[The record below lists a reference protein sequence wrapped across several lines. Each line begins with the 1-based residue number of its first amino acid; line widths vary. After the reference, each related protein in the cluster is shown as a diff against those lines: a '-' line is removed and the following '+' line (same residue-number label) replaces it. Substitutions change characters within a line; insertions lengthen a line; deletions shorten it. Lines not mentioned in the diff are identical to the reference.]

1 MTSTYHRT
9 ILTAVV
15 ILCVTAILLISEWR
29 EDRAETREAQA
40 TSADCECRQDEIDTL
55 VRDILRRETD
65 NGVSLR

>member
-15 ILCVTAILLISEWR
+15 IICVTAILLISEWR
-29 EDRAETREAQA
+29 EDRAETREAT

-65 NGVSLR
+65 NGMSLR